1 MKNQIET
8 WRKEIVSLEI
18 VKEINEMLMFALQES
33 QKRINA
39 DVANSYPMY
48 DQEVMA
54 LAEEIFLGS
63 IAKPAYLLDRQ

>member
-1 MKNQIET
+1 MERRNKRPESCRRNKRDVDVCI
-8 WRKEIVSLEI
+8 
-18 VKEINEMLMFALQES
+18 QES

-54 LAEEIFLGS
+54 LAEELFIKIG
-63 IAKPAYLLDRQ
+63 AVPAYLLGR